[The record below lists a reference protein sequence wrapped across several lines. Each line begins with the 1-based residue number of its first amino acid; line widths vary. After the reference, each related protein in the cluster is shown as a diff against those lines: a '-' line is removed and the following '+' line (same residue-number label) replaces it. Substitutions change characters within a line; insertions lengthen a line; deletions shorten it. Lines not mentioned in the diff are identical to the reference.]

1 MGVKET
7 LLSGLKPV
15 LTHTV
20 KSGMAEGKLVQ
31 PVDFAQTS
39 ENVWKHLR
47 TNVQTAG
54 AIMAFRI
61 KREDIDK
68 MLREV
73 FADLKVEVKDDQVT
87 NNKS

>member
-15 LTHTV
+15 LTHTI

-31 PVDFAQTS
+31 PVDFAVTS

-47 TNVQTAG
+47 TNIQTAG
-54 AIMAFRI
+54 ALMAFRI
-61 KREDIDK
+61 KREEIDQL
-68 MLREV
+68 LREV
-73 FADLKVEVKDDQVT
+73 FKDLKVEVKDDQASGSST
-87 NNKS
+87 